1 MYLLDK
7 IIELIILRYNRIM
20 CYEWTQ
26 ETTWRVVSISTK
38 YLKKKKEKKKKEKNA
53 KLLHLKIKKEVKRE
67 NSLYSS
73 KSQHPISTFD
83 RLLPWMVQT
92 TIMIKKSPAIG
103 NDDAPVKISTLK
115 KKKKIGWNHE
125 EGERGWQRG
134 ALLRKKAYKR
144 QWPKCALVSRF
155 SRSGKLFL
163 DSDRLDIRAQISAV
177 PSLSLSL
184 CPFKRK
190 VHGWNVAAVYFDL
203 WREIEKKGR

>member
-1 MYLLDK
+1 MYLLNK

-115 KKKKIGWNHE
+115 KKKKKKKRSAE
-125 EGERGWQRG
+125 TTRREGEVDKEARFFEKKRTNGSGRSVLLFQDFPG
-134 ALLRKKAYKR
+134 AVNFSSTPTGSIFARKYR
-144 QWPKCALVSRF
+144 QSL
-155 SRSGKLFL
+155 LFL
-163 DSDRLDIRAQISAV
+163 FLFV
-177 PSLSLSL
+177 PS
-184 CPFKRK
+184 
-190 VHGWNVAAVYFDL
+190 
-203 WREIEKKGR
+203 KGRYTDETSPLFISIYGEK